1 MRILICDNHPVTR
14 AGFRQALVSQISSVE
29 VVELGVPKV
38 WAPGDAAWGRD
49 YGPLDLVVCD
59 PFSAIPRPLT
69 AQDLTPYFVA
79 AGDTPVVV
87 FAGSEHPV
95 DIRTALA
102 CKVAAYI
109 PKSIE
114 LSLIGSILQL
124 VRAGGV
130 YVPPCLA
137 NQLSEGDY
145 GDAAGYSAGAGPLGL
160 AESGEVGFAAQL
172 PEISPLG
179 PQSSADFTPI
189 PSAIAALTKRQRQ
202 VLELLSQGLSNADI
216 GAHMNLNLST
226 VKSHVTGVLRAL
238 DVSSRTQAVLLY
250 KQQWPLRQQVSPP
263 ARLPKPPQ
271 DQYEA

>member
-1 MRILICDNHPVTR
+1 LI
-14 AGFRQALVSQISSVE
+14 SQIPSVE
-29 VVELGVPKV
+29 VVEQSVPKQWDDEFGSWV
-38 WAPGDAAWGRD
+38 RD
-49 YGPLDLVVCD
+49 FGPLDLVVCD
-59 PFSAIPRPLT
+59 PFPVFPRPLVQ
-69 AQDLTPYFVA
+69 QDLSHFFVA
-79 AGDTPVVV
+79 AGRTPLVV

-114 LSLIGSILQL
+114 LGLIGSILQL

-137 NQLSEGDY
+137 NQLNEADY
-145 GDAAGYSAGAGPLGL
+145 GEAAVPSGPHGPLSL
-160 AESGEVGFAAQL
+160 ADSGDLSFSAQL

-179 PQSSADFTPI
+179 PRSSADFTPI

-216 GAHMNLNLST
+216 GAHMSLNLST

-238 DVSSRTQAVLLY
+238 GVSSRTQAVLLY
-250 KQQWPLRQQVSPP
+250 KQQWPQGRQVSAA
-263 ARLPKPPQ
+263 ARLNKPLKEK
-271 DQYEA
+271 DR